1 MSYKHITTH
10 ERCCIANFIEL
21 GWSLRQI
28 ANHLGINVSTVSRE
42 VSRNKMNQKYNAATA
57 QTSYVIRRQNYGPKG
72 KQAHQP
78 LMAYVAKQLEK
89 SWSTE
94 QISGRIIL
102 DFPQDLKM

>member
-28 ANHLGINVSTVSRE
+28 ANHLGRNVSTVSRE

-57 QTSYVIRRQNYGPKG
+57 QESYVLRR
-72 KQAHQP
+72 
-78 LMAYVAKQLEK
+78 
-89 SWSTE
+89 
-94 QISGRIIL
+94 
-102 DFPQDLKM
+102 